1 MTRTYRAVEFSEYG
15 GPEVLRVVDRE
26 MPRPGPGQ
34 VLLEV
39 RAAGVNPLDWQLRS
53 GAVAEMM
60 PVEFPS
66 VPGGDVAGVV
76 AETGPGVTGSGTGG
90 FAVGDEVFGPIG
102 SGGYAGFALAPA
114 AQLARKPEGVPWE
127 IAAGLPVAVNTAYQV
142 LADLGV
148 KAGETVLV
156 DGAAGGVGSVAVQL
170 ARHLGATVIGT
181 AGAHN
186 HTYLRSLGATPVTYG
201 EGLAERVRAIAAQ
214 GVDAAFD
221 AAGKGSLPALVEL
234 TGGPERVVTIADH
247 RAAEHGVRF
256 AFAGPDAVRERLER
270 AAALVTSGELTLSV
284 ARTYPL
290 SQAADAHRESA
301 GGHVRGKLII
311 VPD

>member
-1 MTRTYRAVEFSEYG
+1 MVKKYRAVEFAEYG
-15 GPEVLRVVDRE
+15 GPEVLRVVERE

-34 VLLEV
+34 VLVEV

-76 AETGPGVTGSGTGG
+76 ADVGEDVTD
-90 FAVGDEVFGPIG
+90 FVVGDEVFGSIG
-102 SGGYAGFALAPA
+102 SGSYAEFALAPA
-114 AQLARKPEGVPWE
+114 AQLARKPEGVSWE
-127 IAAGLPVAVNTAYQV
+127 VAAGLPVAVNTAYQV

-148 KAGETVLV
+148 KSGETLVV
-156 DGAAGGVGSVAVQL
+156 DGAAGGVGSVAVQI

-181 AGAHN
+181 ASERN
-186 HTYLRSLGATPVTYG
+186 HAYLRSLGAEPVPYG
-201 EGLAERVRAIAAQ
+201 EGFAERARAVAEK

-234 TGGPERVVTIADH
+234 TGGPDRVVTIADH

-256 AFAGPDAVRERLER
+256 AFAGPDAIRERLEQ
-270 AAALVTSGELTLSV
+270 AAALVGNGELGLSV
-284 ARTYPL
+284 ARTYAL
-290 SQAADAHRESA
+290 SEAADAHRESA

-311 VPD
+311 VPS

>member
-1 MTRTYRAVEFSEYG
+1 MTETYRAVEFSEYG

-26 MPRPGPGQ
+26 VPRPGPGQ
-34 VLLEV
+34 VLVEV

-53 GAVAEMM
+53 GAVAAMM

-76 AETGPGVTGSGTGG
+76 ADVGADVTD
-90 FAVGDEVFGPIG
+90 FAAGDEVFGSIG
-102 SGGYAGFALAPA
+102 SGGYAEFALAPA
-114 AQLARKPEGVPWE
+114 AQLARKPEAVSWE
-127 IAAGLPVAVNTAYQV
+127 VAAGLPVAVNTAYQA
-142 LADLGV
+142 LTDLGV
-148 KAGETVLV
+148 KAGETLVV
-156 DGAAGGVGSVAVQL
+156 DGAAGGVGSVAVQI

-181 AGAHN
+181 AGERN
-186 HTYLRSLGATPVTYG
+186 HAYLRSLGAEPVMYG
-201 EGLAERVRAIAAQ
+201 EGFAGRIRAVAVK

-234 TGGPERVVTIADH
+234 AGGPDRVVTIADH

-256 AFAGPDAVRERLER
+256 VFAGPDAIRERLEQ
-270 AAALVTSGELTLSV
+270 AAALVESGELDLSV
-284 ARTYPL
+284 ARTYSL

-311 VPD
+311 VPN

>member
-1 MTRTYRAVEFSEYG
+1 MYRAVEFSEYG

-26 MPRPGPGQ
+26 VPRPGPGQ
-34 VLLEV
+34 VLVEV

-60 PVEFPS
+60 PMEFPS

-76 AETGPGVTGSGTGG
+76 AEAGADVTG
-90 FAVGDEVFGPIG
+90 FAVGDEVFGSIG
-102 SGGYAGFALAPA
+102 SGGYAEFALAPA

-127 IAAGLPVAVNTAYQV
+127 VAAGLPVAVNTAYQV
-142 LADLGV
+142 LTDLGL
-148 KAGETVLV
+148 KSGETVVV

-170 ARHLGATVIGT
+170 ARHLGANVIGT
-181 AGAHN
+181 ASERN
-186 HTYLRSLGATPVTYG
+186 HAYLRSLGAEPVTYG
-201 EGLAERVRAIAAQ
+201 EGFAERVRAVAAK

-234 TGGPERVVTIADH
+234 AGGPDRVVTIADH

-256 AFAGPDAVRERLER
+256 AFAGPGAIRERLDR
-270 AAALVTSGELTLSV
+270 AAALVVSGALTLSV
-284 ARTYPL
+284 AGTYHL
-290 SQAADAHRESA
+290 SRAADAHRESA

-311 VPD
+311 TPN

>member
-1 MTRTYRAVEFSEYG
+1 MTETYRAVEFSEYG

-26 MPRPGPGQ
+26 LPHPGPGQ
-34 VLLEV
+34 VLVEV

-53 GAVAEMM
+53 GAVAAMM

-76 AETGPGVTGSGTGG
+76 AEAGADVTD
-90 FAVGDEVFGPIG
+90 FAAGDEVFGSIG
-102 SGGYAGFALAPA
+102 SGGYAEFALAPA
-114 AQLARKPEGVPWE
+114 AQLARKPGGLSWE
-127 IAAGLPVAVNTAYQV
+127 VAAGLPVAVNTAYQV

-148 KAGETVLV
+148 KAGETLVV
-156 DGAAGGVGSVAVQL
+156 DGAAGGVGSVAVQI
-170 ARHLGATVIGT
+170 ARHLGVTVIGT
-181 AGAHN
+181 AGEHN
-186 HTYLRSLGATPVTYG
+186 HAYLRSLGAEPVTYG
-201 EGLAERVRAIAAQ
+201 EGFAERARAVAVK

-234 TGGPERVVTIADH
+234 TGDPARVVTIADH

-256 AFAGPDAVRERLER
+256 AFAGPDTVRERLEQ
-270 AAALVTSGELTLSV
+270 AAALTLSGELGLSV
-284 ARTYPL
+284 ARTYSL

-301 GGHVRGKLII
+301 GDHVRGKLII

>member
-1 MTRTYRAVEFSEYG
+1 MEFAEYG
-15 GPEVLRVVDRE
+15 GPEVLRVVERE

-34 VLLEV
+34 VLVEV

-76 AETGPGVTGSGTGG
+76 ADVGEDVTD
-90 FAVGDEVFGPIG
+90 FAVGDEVFGSIG
-102 SGGYAGFALAPA
+102 SGSYAEFALAPA
-114 AQLARKPEGVPWE
+114 AQLARKPEGVSWE
-127 IAAGLPVAVNTAYQV
+127 VAAGLPVAVNTAYQV

-148 KAGETVLV
+148 KSGETLVV
-156 DGAAGGVGSVAVQL
+156 DGAAGGVGSVAVQI

-181 AGAHN
+181 ASERN
-186 HTYLRSLGATPVTYG
+186 HAYLRSLGAEPVTYG
-201 EGLAERVRAIAAQ
+201 EGFAERARAVAEKE
-214 GVDAAFD
+214 VDAAFD

-234 TGGPERVVTIADH
+234 TGGPDRVVTIADH

-256 AFAGPDAVRERLER
+256 AFAGPDAIRERLEQ
-270 AAALVTSGELTLSV
+270 AAALVGNGELGLSV
-284 ARTYPL
+284 ARTYAL
-290 SQAADAHRESA
+290 SEAADAHRESA

-311 VPD
+311 VPS

>member
-1 MTRTYRAVEFSEYG
+1 MVKKYRAVEFAEYG
-15 GPEVLRVVDRE
+15 GPEVLRVVERE

-34 VLLEV
+34 VLVEV

-76 AETGPGVTGSGTGG
+76 ADVGEDVTD
-90 FAVGDEVFGPIG
+90 FAVGDEVFGSIG
-102 SGGYAGFALAPA
+102 SGSYAEFALAPA
-114 AQLARKPEGVPWE
+114 AQLARKPEGVSWE
-127 IAAGLPVAVNTAYQV
+127 VAAGLPVAVNTAYQV

-148 KAGETVLV
+148 KSGETLVV
-156 DGAAGGVGSVAVQL
+156 DGAAGGVGSVAVQI

-181 AGAHN
+181 ASERN
-186 HTYLRSLGATPVTYG
+186 HAYLRSLGAEPVTYG
-201 EGLAERVRAIAAQ
+201 EGFAERARAVAEKE
-214 GVDAAFD
+214 VDAAFD

-234 TGGPERVVTIADH
+234 TGGPDRVVTIADH

-256 AFAGPDAVRERLER
+256 AFMRPRRD
-270 AAALVTSGELTLSV
+270 
-284 ARTYPL
+284 P
-290 SQAADAHRESA
+290 
-301 GGHVRGKLII
+301 
-311 VPD
+311 

>member
-1 MTRTYRAVEFSEYG
+1 MVKKYRAVEFAEYG
-15 GPEVLRVVDRE
+15 GPEVLRVVERE
-26 MPRPGPGQ
+26 TPRPGPGQ
-34 VLLEV
+34 VLVEV

-76 AETGPGVTGSGTGG
+76 ADVGEDVSD
-90 FAVGDEVFGPIG
+90 FAVGDEVFGSIG
-102 SGGYAGFALAPA
+102 SGSYAEFALAPA
-114 AQLARKPEGVPWE
+114 AQLARKPEGVSWE
-127 IAAGLPVAVNTAYQV
+127 VAAGLPVAVNTAYQV

-148 KAGETVLV
+148 KSGETLVV
-156 DGAAGGVGSVAVQL
+156 DGAAGGVGSVAVQI

-181 AGAHN
+181 ASERN
-186 HTYLRSLGATPVTYG
+186 HAYLRSLGAEPVTYG
-201 EGLAERVRAIAAQ
+201 EGFAERARAVAEK

-234 TGGPERVVTIADH
+234 TGGPDRVVTIADH

-256 AFAGPDAVRERLER
+256 AFAGLDAIRERLEQ
-270 AAALVTSGELTLSV
+270 AAALVGNGELGLSV
-284 ARTYPL
+284 ARTYAL
-290 SQAADAHRESA
+290 SEAADAHRESA

-311 VPD
+311 VPS